1 MSILEHS
8 ILIPTAVENVWQFVS
23 NIENNALWLA
33 DCRSI
38 AFLTSYKQGRG
49 ARWRHTNE
57 GGRDYV
63 IEITNWYE
71 RVGYRYTIVNGA
83 PYATNAG
90 IIRLQETPEGTIV
103 QWTFEYT
110 LTGFLSGMRNAVRVK
125 RGIEGNIID
134 SLQMLYKQVNKS
146 KGVVPFTPKSL
157 MQDAPDAEAR
167 AQYKPR
173 HPMVFSDKPL
183 DDSPQSLFTEPPIA
197 EDDTKQRLAISL
209 EKDEV
214 QTDVT
219 FNATEI
225 RATVSEKTKEPDFL
239 AGVDADTAMT
249 IPKPTEVIPPAP
261 INEKSTVEVT
271 SLSNIPE
278 KPTTEVVAITP
289 EPEKN
294 PYELPRINEP
304 TSLDTSQ
311 LSIFDIFGMQ
321 KPSETQ
327 QMMAVQASAVEA
339 FIPTPTPP
347 LSPPPQKPVEVDMS
361 SERVGRRILLRRNM
375 VKVRKP

>member
-1 MSILEHS
+1 
-8 ILIPTAVENVWQFVS
+8 
-23 NIENNALWLA
+23 
-33 DCRSI
+33 
-38 AFLTSYKQGRG
+38 
-49 ARWRHTNE
+49 
-57 GGRDYV
+57 
-63 IEITNWYE
+63 
-71 RVGYRYTIVNGA
+71 
-83 PYATNAG
+83 
-90 IIRLQETPEGTIV
+90 
-103 QWTFEYT
+103 
-110 LTGFLSGMRNAVRVK
+110 
-125 RGIEGNIID
+125 
-134 SLQMLYKQVNKS
+134 
-146 KGVVPFTPKSL
+146 
-157 MQDAPDAEAR
+157 
-167 AQYKPR
+167 
-173 HPMVFSDKPL
+173 
-183 DDSPQSLFTEPPIA
+183 PQSLFTEPPIA
-197 EDDTKQRLAISL
+197 EDDTKQRLAISV

-219 FNATEI
+219 FNVSEI
-225 RATVSEKTKEPDFL
+225 RATGYEQTKEPDFL

-278 KPTTEVVAITP
+278 KPTVEVVALTP

-311 LSIFDIFGMQ
+311 LSIFDIFGMP

-347 LSPPPQKPVEVDMS
+347 PAPTLQKSVEVDMS